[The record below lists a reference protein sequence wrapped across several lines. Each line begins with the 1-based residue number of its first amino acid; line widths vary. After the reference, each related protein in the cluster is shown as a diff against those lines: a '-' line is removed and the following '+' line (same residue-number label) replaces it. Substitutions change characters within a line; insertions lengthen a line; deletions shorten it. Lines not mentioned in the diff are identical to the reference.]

1 MNRKVESRTPLL
13 LSISISDAVADEKQS
28 ILLAGATGLVG
39 RECLR
44 LLLGD
49 PDITRIEV
57 VARRELSP
65 DVHSPKLSTHL
76 VDFDHLNEYDELFAV
91 DAIICALGT
100 TIRQA
105 GSRTRFRTIDLEYP
119 LDFARLGRR
128 RGCRHFLVVSALGAN
143 PRSRIFY
150 NRVKGEL
157 EDGLHALDYPCL
169 TIVRPSLLLGPRAE
183 QRLGEEVA
191 KRVSRWL
198 GPLVPRPFK
207 PVEAH
212 AVATALVRAAKG
224 PCSGVRIIESAELA
238 QT

>member
-1 MNRKVESRTPLL
+1 VPAAALSVLL
-13 LSISISDAVADEKQS
+13 V
-28 ILLAGATGLVG
+28 GATGLVG

-44 LLLGD
+44 LLLGESSVV
-49 PDITRIEV
+49 RIEV
-57 VARRELSP
+57 VTRRPLSP
-65 DVHSPKLSTHL
+65 DVRSPKLSTH
-76 VDFDHLNEYDELFAV
+76 VIDFDHINEYEELFGV

-105 GSRTRFRTIDLEYP
+105 GSRTRFRTVDLEYP
-119 LDFARLGRR
+119 LAFARIGRR
-128 RGCRHFLVVSALGAN
+128 RGCSHFLVVSALGAN

-157 EDGLHALDYPCL
+157 EAALRALDFSCL

-207 PVEAH
+207 PVEAR
-212 AVATALVRAAKG
+212 AVAVTLVRAAKG
-224 PCSGVRIIESAELA
+224 ACVGVRIIESHEIA
-238 QT
+238 QV

>member
-1 MNRKVESRTPLL
+1 MPDQR
-13 LSISISDAVADEKQS
+13 LSV
-28 ILLAGATGLVG
+28 LLAGATGLVG

-49 PDITRIEV
+49 PAITHIEV
-57 VARRELSP
+57 AARRALSP
-65 DVHSPKLSTHL
+65 DVRSPKLSTHII
-76 VDFDHLNEYDELFAV
+76 DFDHLNEYDELFGV

-105 GSRTRFRTIDLEYP
+105 GSRTRFRTVDLEYP

-128 RGCRHFLVVSALGAN
+128 RGCAHFIVVSALGAN

-157 EDGLHALDYPCL
+157 EDGLRALGYPCL

-183 QRLGEEVA
+183 HRLGEEVA
-191 KRVSRWL
+191 KRVTRWL

-212 AVATALVRAAKG
+212 AVAVTLVRAAKE
-224 PCSGVRIIESAELA
+224 PCSGVHIIESSEIG